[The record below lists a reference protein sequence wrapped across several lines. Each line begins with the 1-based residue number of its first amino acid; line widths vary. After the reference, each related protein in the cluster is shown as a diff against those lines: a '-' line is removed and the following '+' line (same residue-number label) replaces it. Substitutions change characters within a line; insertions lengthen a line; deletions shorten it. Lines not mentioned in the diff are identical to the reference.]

1 MSQQPHKLVALQT
14 VGCRLNQYE
23 TEKIA
28 ASLAP
33 FGFRRVQADESADLY
48 IINTCTVTHKADSDC
63 RQLIKKAVRRN
74 PSAKVV
80 VTGCYVDADPE
91 RVKSIDGVATIIR
104 NEDKERIA
112 ELLPSV
118 FPEFFST
125 GVSSHEAV
133 HITDFFGHN
142 RAWLKVSNGCNQGCT
157 FCIVPQVR
165 GRLKNRPA
173 REVLDEIRN
182 YVEHGYQEVVLTG
195 VNLGHYSCH
204 TEEPPVKNLAGLCRQ
219 ILERTEVRR
228 IRLSS
233 IEPQTIREELLRL
246 YSESGG
252 RMCRHFHVPLQSGS
266 SRVLKQMRRPYD
278 AAAYL
283 ARVAAIKETVPD
295 TIVGADVLVGFPG
308 ESDEDFHETMNVV
321 KSGLIDYL
329 HVFSYSERPGTR
341 AVGLDGRV
349 PHEIA
354 RDRNRKLTAIS
365 DELLG
370 KALSRQVGETVEVI
384 AEHKHEDGQPF
395 WAVSDNYLKVQ
406 LPPSVEG
413 GKRVIRVRITR
424 ATDDHL
430 DGDVV

>member
-1 MSQQPHKLVALQT
+1 M
-14 VGCRLNQYE
+14 
-23 TEKIA
+23 A

-33 FGFRRVQADESADLY
+33 FGFRRVQADQSADLY

-63 RQLIKKAVRRN
+63 RQLIKKAVRQN
-74 PSAKVV
+74 PSARVV

-91 RVKSIDGVATIIR
+91 RVKSIEGVAAIIR

-118 FPEFFST
+118 FPDLFSI
-125 GVSSHEAV
+125 GASSHEAV

-142 RAWLKVSNGCNQGCT
+142 RAWLKVSDGCNQGCT
-157 FCIVPQVR
+157 FCIVPHVR

-173 REVLDEIRN
+173 GEVLDEIRN

-266 SRVLKQMRRPYD
+266 SRVLKLMRRPYD
-278 AAAYL
+278 AATYL
-283 ARVAAIKETVPD
+283 SRIESVKKAVPN
-295 TIVGADVLVGFPG
+295 TTVGADVLVGFPG
-308 ESDEDFHETMNVV
+308 ETEADFQETMNVV

-329 HVFSYSERPGTR
+329 HVFSYSERPGTK
-341 AVGLDGRV
+341 AAGSVDRV
-349 PHEIA
+349 PHEVV
-354 RDRNRKLTAIS
+354 RYRNRMLTAIS
-365 DELLG
+365 DELLAA
-370 KALSRQVGETVEVI
+370 ALKRQVGETLEVI
-384 AEHKHEDGQPF
+384 SEHKHEDGQPF
-395 WAVSDNYLKVQ
+395 WAVSDNYLKVK
-406 LPPSVEG
+406 LPSSVDG
-413 GKRVIRVRITR
+413 GKRVIRVRVTR

-430 DGDVV
+430 DGDVI